1 MPNVFNAAGQDGEV
15 ENYEEYTRAD
25 VENPDLLHNQETNP
39 LENLKRNQKIAL
51 ILVTLIAIGVL
62 TLGIIQSKNNLKIP
76 VANISGDGKAVAV
89 NAATETENSDEAL
102 KSKDTDGDKLNDYE
116 EINIYDTSPYLSD
129 SDSDGDSDF
138 DEVQRGEDPACPK
151 GQQCFRSNTVAD
163 TGEIATGTTSTVG
176 AETVNPTVSAAEL
189 RDLLVQSGN
198 ATREQVD
205 QIDDK
210 TLLDLY
216 NESVKNNPV
225 AGTET
230 NGSKLNNVSTNTMT
244 TAQIR
249 AALLEQGMDKA
260 TLDQIDD
267 ATLKQLY
274 SEALEKAQTEE

>member
-1 MPNVFNAAGQDGEV
+1 
-15 ENYEEYTRAD
+15 
-25 VENPDLLHNQETNP
+25 LHNQETNP

-51 ILVTLIAIGVL
+51 LLVTLIAVGVL
-62 TLGIIQSKNNLKIP
+62 TLGIIQSGQNLKIP
-76 VANISGDGKAVAV
+76 VANISGEGKAVAV
-89 NAATETENSDEAL
+89 NSATETENSDEAL

-116 EINIYDTSPYLSD
+116 EINVYDTSPYLSD

-163 TGEIATGTTSTVG
+163 TEATAAGTTATAG
-176 AETVNPTVSAAEL
+176 GETVNPTVSAAEL

-216 NESVKNNPV
+216 NESVKNNPTAANV
-225 AGTET
+225 TTVPAA
-230 NGSKLNNVSTNTMT
+230 NSNNVSSTITDPT
-244 TAQIR
+244 SLTSAQIKQ
-249 AALLEQGMDKA
+249 LLIDQGVDAETLSKIDDVTLKNLYLDA
-260 TLDQIDD
+260 LDQVKKND
-267 ATLKQLY
+267 Q
-274 SEALEKAQTEE
+274 EK